1 MDHSYQLSR
10 PSIETIIDYCN
21 DLLADEKLTVF
32 EFGENCDLVLHIY
45 KDEEFNPALDKDYS
59 NIVTIHTAQD
69 GKWID
74 DTEDVYVTDGSL
86 YRELERINIA
96 YGNLDAL
103 QDDRKLIFTCRK
115 FDLEKL
121 INESNEKLECQIGYW
136 FDNGK
141 QISLGQWQKIGLAR
155 AFFKDAD
162 LYILDEPNAALDAI
176 TEYRLSVLY
185 KELLK
190 KKKGII
196 VAHKFNNL
204 VKQVDDIIVLEYGE
218 ITGIGSHENLL
229 KTNETYKTL
238 YEMQVG

>member
-1 MDHSYQLSR
+1 M
-10 PSIETIIDYCN
+10 
-21 DLLADEKLTVF
+21 A
-32 EFGENCDLVLHIY
+32 ENRFS
-45 KDEEFNPALDKDYS
+45 KS
-59 NIVTIHTAQD
+59 
-69 GKWID
+69 
-74 DTEDVYVTDGSL
+74 
-86 YRELERINIA
+86 
-96 YGNLDAL
+96 
-103 QDDRKLIFTCRK
+103 
-115 FDLEKL
+115 
-121 INESNEKLECQIGYW
+121 
-136 FDNGK
+136 
-141 QISLGQWQKIGLAR
+141 
-155 AFFKDAD
+155 FFKDAD

-204 VKQVDDIIVLEYGE
+204 VKQVDDIIVLEHGE

>member
-86 YRELERINIA
+86 YRELERIYDFGGLAEIL
-96 YGNLDAL
+96 YEVIKEVEEIDLLLCTDSGG
-103 QDDRKLIFTCRK
+103 KTYLIYMPSYPWTPK
-115 FDLEKL
+115 TEKEKEL
-121 INESNEKLECQIGYW
+121 TEEKLENMFRKYLRIVT
-136 FDNGK
+136 
-141 QISLGQWQKIGLAR
+141 
-155 AFFKDAD
+155 
-162 LYILDEPNAALDAI
+162 DEQLPVD
-176 TEYRLSVLY
+176 YKSV
-185 KELLK
+185 
-190 KKKGII
+190 
-196 VAHKFNNL
+196 
-204 VKQVDDIIVLEYGE
+204 
-218 ITGIGSHENLL
+218 ENFS
-229 KTNETYKTL
+229 
-238 YEMQVG
+238 